1 MHTVV
6 RCACILTL
14 LEATELAHERRLP
27 TTAKA
32 CGRFLSPLCHWTL
45 LYRRNTPRHRRRRRR
60 RAANTNDHAIRP
72 GINFVVS
79 GTEGDSSFGQLSKGA
94 MYKRFDTNTR
104 AAARATRSC
113 PRLPHVAGRGW
124 SDQRALSLER
134 PFSRNAAAFSMC
146 AAANAACARARGQS
160 SAETAS

>member
-1 MHTVV
+1 MGGFYLPSVTGH
-6 RCACILTL
+6 CCIVATL
-14 LEATELAHERRLP
+14 LAIAD
-27 TTAKA
+27 AVV
-32 CGRFLSPLCHWTL
+32 G
-45 LYRRNTPRHRRRRRR
+45 
-60 RAANTNDHAIRP
+60 AANTNDHAIRP